1 MNKFPERLKE
11 LRLEKNFSQ
20 DKLSEETGI
29 SQAIISLYE
38 KGQRSPTIDIIIIL
52 CHYFNVSSDYLIGL
66 VD

>member
-38 KGQRSPTIDIIIIL
+38 KGQRSPTI
-52 CHYFNVSSDYLIGL
+52 
-66 VD
+66 